1 MEKSLQTPNTKVR
14 LLQIWPVATYGCESW
29 TLKRSHEDRL
39 EAFEMKA
46 LRQILRVSWT
56 AKRTNSWVLEQAGVN
71 RSLLANVK
79 SRKLRYFGHMMKDE
93 DKSLEKGISRD
104 LARQ

>member
-1 MEKSLQTPNTKVR
+1 
-14 LLQIWPVATYGCESW
+14 
-29 TLKRSHEDRL
+29 
-39 EAFEMKA
+39 MKA

-79 SRKLRYFGHMMKDE
+79 SRKLRYFGHIIRGE
-93 DKSLEKGISRD
+93 DKSLEKGPCPAV
-104 LARQ
+104 ARKEDKEQHR

>member
-1 MEKSLQTPNTKVR
+1 VYQKFV
-14 LLQIWPVATYGCESW
+14 G
-29 TLKRSHEDRL
+29 LK
-39 EAFEMKA
+39 A
-46 LRQILRVSWT
+46 
-56 AKRTNSWVLEQAGVN
+56 AGVN